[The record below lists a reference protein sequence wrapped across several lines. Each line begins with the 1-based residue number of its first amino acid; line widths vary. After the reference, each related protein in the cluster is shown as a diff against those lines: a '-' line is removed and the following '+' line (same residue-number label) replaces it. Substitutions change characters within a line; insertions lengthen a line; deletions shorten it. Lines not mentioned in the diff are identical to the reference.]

1 MINRKSWLAAGL
13 SLSLGG
19 CAAWAVTQDAL
30 VDRTAHALGLERTN
44 SRSKTGSTTVSRRAI
59 RSRPTVANN
68 TIATSAARSR
78 CWGGW
83 FRKLSAAK
91 GRAGQKSVV
100 RPMTGFRSV
109 WGAVL
114 QLSRSWFD
122 KLTASGST

>member
-30 VDRTAHALGLERTN
+30 VDRTAHALGLEKNQFKIENRVDDGVTTRY
-44 SRSKTGSTTVSRRAI
+44 SVKTDSGQQYNCYV
-59 RSRPTVANN
+59 
-68 TIATSAARSR
+68 AARSR

-91 GRAGQKSVV
+91 RAS
-100 RPMTGFRSV
+100 RPEIRC
-109 WGAVL
+109 
-114 QLSRSWFD
+114 
-122 KLTASGST
+122 